1 MKIIDLRSDTVTL
14 PTPRMRRAIGSS
26 ELGDDVFGEDPTTNR
41 LEKMAAE
48 ITGKEA
54 AVLVPS
60 GTMGN
65 LVCTLTHCARGEEA
79 ILGDKSHMYLNEAGG
94 MSAIAGV
101 HPHIIPN
108 QPDGTLRLE
117 DIEGA
122 KRRED
127 PHFPR
132 SRLVCLE
139 NTQNSCNGAP
149 ISPEYTNTVVDLARS
164 LGLSVH
170 LDGSRVFNAAVAL
183 DVEVKEL
190 TAPVDSVTF
199 CLSKGLSC
207 PVGSVVCGSR
217 DFIHEARRARK
228 ILGGAMRECGII
240 AAAGIVALEQMIE
253 RLREDH
259 ENARLLAEGIDRIQG
274 LSIDVKH
281 IRTNIVYFDF
291 NNKGLITEEF
301 FTKLENRGVKFLH
314 TGPSRFRMVTHHGI
328 TSEDIVAV
336 LNTIGDVMGCSSTQ
350 SHH

>member
-1 MKIIDLRSDTVTL
+1 MKVIDLRSDTVTL
-14 PTPRMRRAIGSS
+14 PTPRMRRAIGQS
-26 ELGDDVFGEDPTTNR
+26 ELGDDVFGEDPTTNK

-79 ILGDKSHMYLNEAGG
+79 ILGDKSHMFLNEAGG
-94 MSAIAGV
+94 MSAMAGV
-101 HPHIIPN
+101 HPHPIPN

-132 SRLVCLE
+132 TRLVCLE

-149 ISPEYTNTVVDLARS
+149 LSPDYTHAVVDLARTH
-164 LGLSVH
+164 GLSVH
-170 LDGSRVFNAAVAL
+170 LDGSRVFNAAVTL
-183 DVEVKEL
+183 DMNVKEL

-217 DFIHEARRARK
+217 NFINEARRARK

-240 AAAGIVALEQMIE
+240 AAAGIVALEEMIE
-253 RLREDH
+253 RLQDDH
-259 ENARLLAEGIDRIQG
+259 VNARLLAEGIDRIKG
-274 LSIDVKH
+274 LSIDVKN

-291 NNKGLITEEF
+291 NHKGLSTEEF
-301 FTKLENRGVKFLH
+301 FNRLENRGVKFLR
-314 TGPSRFRMVTHHGI
+314 TGPSRFRMVTHYGI
-328 TSEDIVAV
+328 TSEDINAV
-336 LNTIGDVMGCSSTQ
+336 LKTLDDVMGGSSMHTN
-350 SHH
+350 